1 MELSYNRGENV
12 STRHLRT
19 SSAMN
24 GSHFIESLAKGVP
37 HLQKPQAIAK
47 AIGSSLQ
54 PDGKFLL
61 TVNLLMSLNMQKLNL
76 CQSRSFTQ
84 KHPEKNV
91 FSKAIWTKT
100 SGIDLTVLSE
110 KQIFVYDW
118 PTETHPGTLR
128 TYVLELS
135 KWYSGIAKN
144 TQPHGKEQKERK
156 REGRPGR
163 RGTGGQREGDQKKLM

>member
-24 GSHFIESLAKGVP
+24 GSHFIELLAKGVLQTP

-61 TVNLLMSLNMQKLNL
+61 TVNLLMPSNMQKSNL

-84 KHPEKNV
+84 EHPEK
-91 FSKAIWTKT
+91 KR
-100 SGIDLTVLSE
+100 
-110 KQIFVYDW
+110 IF
-118 PTETHPGTLR
+118 
-128 TYVLELS
+128 
-135 KWYSGIAKN
+135 
-144 TQPHGKEQKERK
+144 
-156 REGRPGR
+156 
-163 RGTGGQREGDQKKLM
+163 